1 MLSCTSG
8 FTEWWSVP
16 GSLCL
21 IKPTNLFALCPL
33 NAVWQTPSRLSRVFY
48 PQWLQSHCCAE
59 AKAWFAEISWGP
71 AGYLISAEN
80 VSVLCVSWNE
90 ACFVLFIPINKLYLH
105 MQCYECVLHLKPLW
119 WRLHENLFIIN
130 WRFVK
135 PGRNKCNLFRVVSVP
150 VDCLVVF
157 SLLLITWL
165 TKLICGLVFVSSAF
179 RQRSCGW
186 KCAGLTSNSLI
197 RHFMH
202 GSSTVSESCWSDVC
216 WRWRPDTP
224 RLIFDL
230 ICEPRKTFELVA
242 LPESRRELKCC
253 ECFTKRSSL
262 NPDYVRMCTRHPDY
276 SVQTVLFHK
285 PEGP

>member
-1 MLSCTSG
+1 MISAWEFVSHQINK
-8 FTEWWSVP
+8 
-16 GSLCL
+16 SLCTLSFKCSLTNSKQAVTSVLPTVASVSLLCWSKGL
-21 IKPTNLFALCPL
+21 ICRDQLR
-33 NAVWQTPSRLSRVFY
+33 SR
-48 PQWLQSHCCAE
+48 
-59 AKAWFAEISWGP
+59 P

-119 WRLHENLFIIN
+119 WCLHENLFIIN

-276 SVQTVLFHK
+276 SVQTVIFHK